1 MKFSLSP
8 WLKRIEQA
16 ISLQLFSPGERKR
29 YFAEFKT
36 DAMLKGDTKSRY
48 EAYEVAIRSGW
59 MSINEVRGL
68 ENLNPVEGG
77 DEHYLQMQ
85 MVPISQAGK
94 EAEDGQ
100 QGNTSDPGGVPD
112 TTGGE

>member
-1 MKFSLSP
+1 VKFSLSP

-29 YFAEFKT
+29 YFAEFKPEG
-36 DAMLKGDTKSRY
+36 MLKGDTKSRY

-59 MSINEVRGL
+59 MSINEVRSL
-68 ENLNPVEGG
+68 ENLNPVDGG

-85 MVPISQAGK
+85 MVPISMAGK

-100 QGNTSDPGGVPD
+100 GNKSDPGGVQDPA
-112 TTGGE
+112 GGE

>member
-1 MKFSLSP
+1 
-8 WLKRIEQA
+8 
-16 ISLQLFSPGERKR
+16 
-29 YFAEFKT
+29 
-36 DAMLKGDTKSRY
+36 
-48 EAYEVAIRSGW
+48 

-94 EAEDGQ
+94 EVGDGQ
-100 QGNTSDPGGVPD
+100 GNKSDPGGVPD
-112 TTGGE
+112 PAEGE